1 MEFDFTT
8 VGIVAIVALLV
19 LLGLG
24 LHIAIDFL
32 AVGMVGVTLLLGID
46 ACISLTGETMYYAI
60 ATPTFCV
67 LPLFILMGAFAS
79 RGGFA
84 ERAYRSVHTIAARLP
99 ASLAIATSFGSAAFA
114 SICGSSLAT
123 ATIFGK
129 IAFPEMRRYNYDRA
143 FALGSI
149 ASSGTFACMIP
160 PSGMFILF
168 AIFTEQSV
176 GKLFMA
182 GIVPGI
188 LTAIVYAISMFLR
201 AKMNPKLAPMVP
213 SEREVTLRD
222 RGKAVIGIWPILF
235 LGSIVIGGIYSGMFT
250 STEAGAAGAVGTLV
264 FGLWYG
270 KLRDFKEIRAA
281 LRESAHTTSML
292 FFIIVT
298 ALFFSRF
305 LAVTRIPFELADFLQ
320 SWPVPPIVILG
331 CILGLWMILGML
343 VVQAAVFA
351 LTLPILFPVVV
362 GLGYDPIWFCVIA
375 MKMNEIAGV
384 TPPVGL
390 NAFGLAGAAG
400 EGTTVEDVFRGV
412 WPFIIC
418 DIIVLI
424 LLFTFPQLVLFLP
437 NTMFG

>member
-1 MEFDFTT
+1 
-8 VGIVAIVALLV
+8 
-19 LLGLG
+19 
-24 LHIAIDFL
+24 
-32 AVGMVGVTLLLGID
+32 
-46 ACISLTGETMYYAI
+46 
-60 ATPTFCV
+60 
-67 LPLFILMGAFAS
+67 
-79 RGGFA
+79 
-84 ERAYRSVHTIAARLP
+84 
-99 ASLAIATSFGSAAFA
+99 
-114 SICGSSLAT
+114 
-123 ATIFGK
+123 
-129 IAFPEMRRYNYDRA
+129 
-143 FALGSI
+143 
-149 ASSGTFACMIP
+149 MIP

-213 SEREVTLRD
+213 SERDVTLRD
-222 RGKAVIGIWPILF
+222 RGRAVIGIWPILF
-235 LGSIVIGGIYSGMFT
+235 LGSIVIGGIYSGLFT
-250 STEAGAAGAVGTLV
+250 STEAGAAGAVGTLA

-270 KLRDFKEIRAA
+270 KLRDFKEVRAA

-331 CILGLWMILGML
+331 CILLLWMILGML

-424 LLFTFPQLVLFLP
+424 LLFSFPQLVLFLP

>member
-1 MEFDFTT
+1 MEFTT
-8 VGIVAIVALLV
+8 VGVLAIIGLLV

-24 LHIAIDFL
+24 VHISIDFL
-32 AVGMVGVTLLLGID
+32 VVGFVGTLLLIGLE
-46 ACISLTGETMYYAI
+46 AALSLLGETLYYSI

-67 LPLFILMGAFAS
+67 LPLFILMGSFAT

-84 ERAYRSVHTIAARLP
+84 KQAYDNVHTISSGIP
-99 ASLAIATSFGSAAFA
+99 GSLAIATSFGSAVFA

-129 IAFPEMRRYNYDRA
+129 LAMPEMRKYNYDKK

-176 GKLFMA
+176 GRLFMA
-182 GIVPGI
+182 GIIPGI
-188 LTAIVYAISMFLR
+188 LTAIVYGTSMFLR
-201 AKMNPKLAPMVP
+201 AKLNPNLAPMMPEEKNV
-213 SEREVTLRD
+213 RMFD
-222 RGKAVIGIWPILF
+222 RTKAFGRLWPIFTLAF
-235 LGSIVIGGIYSGMFT
+235 IVIGGIYSGVFT
-250 STEAGAAGAVGTLV
+250 PTEAGAAGALGTLF
-264 FGLWYG
+264 FGLWQG
-270 KLRDFKEIRAA
+270 PLRRLATVKTA

-292 FFIIVT
+292 FFIIIT

-320 SWPVPPIVILG
+320 SWQVPRIAIL
-331 CILGLWMILGML
+331 LSVLLLWLILGML

-351 LTLPILFPVVV
+351 LTLPILFPVIT

-375 MKMNEIAGV
+375 MKLNEIAGV

-390 NAFGLAGAAG
+390 NAFALAGVAG
-400 EGTTVEDVFRGV
+400 EGTKVEDVFSGV
-412 WPFIIC
+412 YPFILC
-418 DIIVLI
+418 DIIVI
-424 LLFTFPQLVLFLP
+424 IVLFVFPDIVLFLP
-437 NTMFG
+437 NAMLG

>member
-8 VGIVAIVALLV
+8 VGAVAIIALLV

-32 AVGMVGVTLLLGID
+32 VVGMIGTALLLGID
-46 ACISLTGETMYYAI
+46 ACISLTGETMYSAI

-84 ERAYRSVHTIAARLP
+84 ERAYRNVHIIAARIP
-99 ASLAIATSFGSAAFA
+99 ASLAVATSFGSAVFA

-129 IAFPEMRRYNYDRA
+129 IAYPEMRRFHYDNA

-149 ASSGTFACMIP
+149 ASAGTFACMIP

-168 AIFTEQSV
+168 AIFTDQSV
-176 GKLFMA
+176 GRLFMG
-182 GIVPGI
+182 GIIPGV
-188 LTAIVYAISMFLR
+188 LTAIVYAVSMVLR
-201 AKMNPKLAPMVP
+201 AKLNPKLAPMVP
-213 SEREVTLRD
+213 SEREVTIRD
-222 RGKAVIGIWPILF
+222 RGRAAVGIWPILC
-235 LGSIVIGGIYSGMFT
+235 LGGIVIGGIYGGVFT
-250 STEAGAAGAVGTLV
+250 ATEAGAAGAVGTLV
-264 FGLWYG
+264 FGLWDG
-270 KLRDFKEIRAA
+270 KLRKKGQIRAA

-305 LAVTRIPFELADFLQ
+305 LAVTRIPFELANFLQ

-331 CILGLWMILGML
+331 CILLLWLVLGML
-343 VVQAAVFA
+343 IVQAAVFA

-362 GLGYDPIWFCVIA
+362 SLGYDPIWFCVVA

-400 EGTTVEDVFRGV
+400 DHTKVEDVFRGV
-412 WPFIIC
+412 WPFILC
-418 DIIVLI
+418 DLVILI
-424 LLFTFPQLVLFLP
+424 LLFLFPQIILFLP
-437 NTMFG
+437 NTMMG